1 MQILATLCNS
11 QTECFDKSDEEKVCD
26 SNSSTEVVIWAT
38 IILLLLYLSLL
49 ILRTVRRRYW
59 RQADGENVGTYESQQ
74 FSTVLQEFEQ
84 VSYDEEAVKKL
95 NVHLMRV
102 VFTKTSDETNKFAI
116 DVYDVIDRVH
126 GGDKQQ
132 VFRFVH
138 QYLDPI
144 LVTVIMD
151 AKFPGMTQKTIK
163 FLEDI
168 FGSRWITAI
177 IDYTTATNWLWK
189 ILYHLKKIV
198 SLEAEYL
205 DLLKDISMTL
215 SIATLIGSPSD
226 IIDCLPGLP
235 CMMVI
240 CFSTSIVL
248 PLLLSTFHLALNNP
262 GLIFN
267 QKGPVPRWKRLIMQV
282 AVILLC
288 PLNSLLLKNAY
299 GGKKESVR
307 KDARLLSRTTIKTS
321 QECKEVRI
329 EMVDFLKND
338 LSLEAFFQVPGGRI
352 HI

>member
-1 MQILATLCNS
+1 MQIYATLCNN
-11 QTECFDKSDEEKVCD
+11 QTECFDKSDEKEVCD
-26 SNSSTEVVIWAT
+26 RNSSTEVVIWAT

-49 ILRTVRRRYW
+49 IIRSVRRRYW
-59 RQADGENVGTYESQQ
+59 RQADGENVGSYESQP
-74 FSTVLQEFEQ
+74 FNTVLQDFEE

-102 VFTKTSDETNKFAI
+102 IFTNTSDETIKFAI
-116 DVYDVIDRVH
+116 DAYDAIDRIH
-126 GGDKQQ
+126 KGDEQQ
-132 VFRFVH
+132 IFKFIH
-138 QYLDPI
+138 QHLDPI

-151 AKFPGMTQKTIK
+151 AKFPGMTEKTIK
-163 FLEDI
+163 FLEDS

-177 IDYTTATNWLWK
+177 IDYTTANNWLWK

-235 CMMVI
+235 CMVVV

-267 QKGPVPRWKRLIMQV
+267 QKGPVPRWKRLIMQL
-282 AVILLC
+282 AVIFLC
-288 PLNSLLLKNAY
+288 PLNSLLLKSAY

-307 KDARLLSRTTIKTS
+307 KDARMLRRRTIETS
-321 QECKEVRI
+321 KDFKEVRI
-329 EMVDFLKND
+329 EMIDFIKND
-338 LSLEAFFQVPGGRI
+338 LSLEAFFQVPGG
-352 HI
+352 